1 MCIKILNIYTDIYF
15 YYFYS
20 DLCFLW
26 MLFCNYDI
34 FIYIVR
40 LYINSILKYSCTI
53 PSRSTYKYIIALYNY
68 LLLIITIFL
77 LLIYVYKC
85 F

>member
-34 FIYIVR
+34 FINIYYRCCNMDLLWDYIIY
-40 LYINSILKYSCTI
+40 LFIFYSNYICNKYIN
-53 PSRSTYKYIIALYNY
+53 
-68 LLLIITIFL
+68 IF
-77 LLIYVYKC
+77 K
-85 F
+85 